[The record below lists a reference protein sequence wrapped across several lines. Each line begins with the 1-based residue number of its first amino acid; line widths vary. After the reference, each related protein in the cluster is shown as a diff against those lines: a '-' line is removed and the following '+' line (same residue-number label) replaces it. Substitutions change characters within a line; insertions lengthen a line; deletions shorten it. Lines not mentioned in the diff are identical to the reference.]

1 MYLAAVDAFNLEPR
15 QCMMCAAHSNDLK
28 AAAELGIRTA
38 FITRPEERPGAR
50 EDTPKVPV
58 DVVART
64 TEDLATRL
72 RA

>member
-38 FITRPEERPGAR
+38 FITRPEDGPVHAK
-50 EDTPKVPV
+50 TPPKF
-58 DVVART
+58 RST
-64 TEDLATRL
+64 
-72 RA
+72 